1 VHATAKGSAASAE
14 ARGRGDV
21 LGLLLVMAAGL
32 TWGTTA
38 ATMALVGRRSPLGAG
53 AVGFFR
59 VLLAAPILLGLARLA
74 GVLARSRLVPHLGR
88 LALLGAAQ
96 AGFQL
101 GYFGAVPRIG
111 VGPTALIAICTSPL
125 IIAALAAWWLRERLT
140 ARVAGALAGGVAG
153 TALLVGGRLTPAAA
167 APGMAAAGAALAL
180 GAAFSYAT
188 YVVLAKSVVPHLHPF
203 AIAGVSFGFAALFL
217 LPVVLL
223 HGASWESLRP
233 VWLHLIY
240 LAVVPT
246 AIAYA
251 LYVRGLQGTSAT
263 AAGVGSLM
271 EPLTATLLGV
281 VAFRESL
288 GLRGLLGAALLLG
301 ATALLFPGNRPPRSD
316 RRPRA
321 PAPGLQG

>member
-1 VHATAKGSAASAE
+1 
-14 ARGRGDV
+14 
-21 LGLLLVMAAGL
+21 MAAGV

-38 ATMALVGRRSPLGAG
+38 ATMALVGRRSPLGPG

-74 GVLARSRLVPHLGR
+74 GVLVTAPLVPHLGR

-125 IIAALAAWWLRERLT
+125 IIATLAAWWLRERVT
-140 ARVAGALAGGVAG
+140 ARVAAALAGGVAG
-153 TALLVGGRLTPAAA
+153 TALLVGGPLMPAGAA
-167 APGMAAAGAALAL
+167 TGVAAAGAALAL
-180 GAAFSYAT
+180 GAALSYAT
-188 YVVLAKSVVPHLHPF
+188 YVVLAKSVVSHLHPF

-217 LPVVLL
+217 LPAAAL
-223 HGASWESLRP
+223 HGASWEALRP
-233 VWLHLIY
+233 VWLHLTY

-263 AAGVGSLM
+263 AAGIGSLM
-271 EPLTATLLGV
+271 EPLTATLLGMA
-281 VAFRESL
+281 AFGESL
-288 GLRGLLGAALLLG
+288 GGKGLLGAGLLLG
-301 ATALLFPGNRPPRSD
+301 AVALLLAGSRPQS
-316 RRPRA
+316 
-321 PAPGLQG
+321 

>member
-1 VHATAKGSAASAE
+1 MRSTRRNGAAAEPGE
-14 ARGRGDV
+14 ARAAGS
-21 LGLLLVMAAGL
+21 GLALVMAAAV
-32 TWGTTA
+32 TWGTTGT
-38 ATMALVGRRSPLGAG
+38 TMALVGRRSPLGPG

-59 VLLAAPILLGLARLA
+59 VLLAAPILLALARLV
-74 GVLARSRLVPHLGR
+74 GVLEGARLSQHLGR

-140 ARVAGALAGGVAG
+140 ARVAVALAGGVVG

-167 APGMAAAGAALAL
+167 APEMAAAGVALAL
-180 GAAFSYAT
+180 GAALSYAS

-223 HGASWESLRP
+223 HGVPWESLRP

-251 LYVRGLQGTSAT
+251 LYVRGLQATSAT

-288 GLRGLLGAALLLG
+288 GLPGLLGATLLLG
-301 ATALLFPGNRPPRSD
+301 TTALLFLGNRPPRLT
-316 RRPRA
+316 
-321 PAPGLQG
+321 GC